1 MVLLLLATVAAA
13 TAAYLSSSAASFAVY
28 DDRLRAQALMHA
40 GIELTVYDLLSVAKG
55 DRKTRGS
62 ISFRLDKGLVAVDYA
77 MEDSRLDLNFTSK
90 SVMAKLFEVLGASS
104 DAADDYAARV
114 IGWRS
119 APSGPARDREA
130 AVYRDAGLSYG
141 PKGSSFASEDELWLL
156 PGLPAEL
163 VEKAL
168 PFVTVYSGRREIDVF
183 GAAPEVIAALPGVD
197 PKQIASFLSR
207 REDMPHAPAAVI
219 ELLGAGDGLI
229 TVYSQDNVRLNCSV
243 ALDNGWR
250 TSAEIVL
257 QLQGGTEPYVVLSWH
272 DRERSSR

>member
-13 TAAYLSSSAASFAVY
+13 TAAYLSSSAASFAIY

-40 GIELTVYDLLSVAKG
+40 GIELTAYDLLSVAKG

-62 ISFRLDKGLVAVDYA
+62 VSFRLDKGSVAVDYV

-104 DAADDYAARV
+104 DAAADYAARV

-119 APSGPARDREA
+119 PLSGPARDREA
-130 AVYRDAGLSYG
+130 AVYREAGLSYG

-156 PGLPAEL
+156 PGLPSDL

-168 PFVTVYSGRREIDVF
+168 QFVTVFSGRREIDVF
-183 GAAPEVIAALPGVD
+183 GAAPEVIAALPGVE
-197 PKQIASFLSR
+197 PKQAASFVAR
-207 REDMPHAPAAVI
+207 RESMPHAPTAVI
-219 ELLGAGDGLI
+219 DLLGSAEGLI
-229 TVYSQDNVRLNCSV
+229 AVYSRDNVRLNCSV

-250 TSAEIVL
+250 SSAEIVI
-257 QLQGGTEPYVVLSWH
+257 QLQGGGEPYVVLSWN
-272 DRERSSR
+272 DAERSAR